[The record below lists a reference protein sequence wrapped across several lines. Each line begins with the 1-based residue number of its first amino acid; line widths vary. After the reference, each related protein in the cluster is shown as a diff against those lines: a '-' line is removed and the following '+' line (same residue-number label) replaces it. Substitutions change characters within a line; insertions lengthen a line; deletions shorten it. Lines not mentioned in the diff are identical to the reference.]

1 MVERAGQQVAKDT
14 SILSPGL
21 AGADEPYL
29 PPDSVVFGRSRAMDV
44 IRVKIQKVAGT
55 NVPVLIQ
62 GESGTGKEVLARL
75 LHFQA
80 PWSDGPFVKVCCP
93 AIPSTLLE
101 SELFGYERGAFT
113 GAFGTKPGRVEL
125 AHRGTLFL
133 DEISELDPSLQAK
146 LLQLLQDG
154 QFSRIGSQED
164 KKVEVRV
171 VSATNRDLH
180 QEIAVGNFRHDLFYR
195 VAAMVIHVPAL
206 RERAVD
212 IPLISE
218 YLLQY
223 YNDKLNGRAPML
235 HSALLT
241 KMQRYSWPGNIR
253 QLENLIKRYVVMGTD
268 NVIVSELL
276 QTNDRDTL
284 NNLMLDGPVSLKKL

>member
-113 GAFGTKPGRVEL
+113 GAYGTKPGRVEL
-125 AHRGTLFL
+125 ANRGTLFL
-133 DEISELDPSLQAK
+133 DEISELYPSLQAK

-171 VSATNRDLH
+171 VSATNRELH
-180 QEIAVGNFRHDLFYR
+180 QEIDVGHFRHDLFYR
-195 VAAMVIHVPAL
+195 IAAMTIHVPAL
-206 RERAVD
+206 RERAID
-212 IPLISE
+212 LPLICE
-218 YLLQY
+218 YLLEY

-235 HSALLT
+235 RPALLA
-241 KMQRYSWPGNIR
+241 KMQRYSWPGNVR

-268 NVIVSELL
+268 DVILSELL
-276 QTNDRDTL
+276 QTNDRDDFPDL
-284 NNLMLDGPVSLKKL
+284 SFDGPVSLKS